1 MEPSPW
7 SWVLAWDEIAV
18 VLVTTAL
25 YTAALRRYPAS
36 RPRVAAFLASQ
47 LLVLALFVTP
57 IGTLS
62 LNYLLSAHFFQNV
75 ALAEWAPALAV
86 LGLSPA
92 MAAALTRF
100 RLVRALTRPLVA
112 LPLWLLTY
120 AVWHV
125 PPVYDAALRDDL
137 LLHLEH
143 ATYFASGALLW
154 WPVFHDAPRELSP
167 GAKAAYLFS
176 AFFFASPLGLLIALV
191 PTPIYSFYEEAP
203 RIWGLSAL
211 TDQEIAGVVMAGS
224 EAILFFSLFA
234 LFFVRLL
241 AEEERSSVA

>member
-7 SWVLAWDEIAV
+7 SWDPAWDEIAV
-18 VLVTTAL
+18 VLVM
-25 YTAALRRYPAS
+25 TAAYAVALTRYPAS
-36 RPRVAAFLASQ
+36 RVRVAAFLASQ
-47 LLVLALFVTP
+47 LLVLAVFATP

-86 LGLSPA
+86 LGLTPA
-92 MAAALTRF
+92 MASALARF
-100 RLVRALTRPLVA
+100 RLVRVLTRPLVA

-120 AVWHV
+120 AVWHIPV
-125 PPVYDAALRDDL
+125 VYDAALRDHL

-143 ATYFASGALLW
+143 ATYFATGLLLW
-154 WPVFHDAPRELSP
+154 WPVFHDTPSALSS

-191 PTPIYSFYEEAP
+191 PTPVYAFYEEAP
-203 RIWGLSAL
+203 RVWGLSPL
-211 TDQEIAGVVMAGS
+211 TDQEIAGVLMAGS

-234 LFFVRLL
+234 FFFVRLL
-241 AEEERSSVA
+241 AEEERR